1 MVLGNPLSE
10 ETYDDDIVMLS
21 DGVIC
26 EVSATTINESLGD
39 NLKNI
44 ICLRK
49 GL

>member
-1 MVLGNPLSE
+1 MVLGNPTSDDA
-10 ETYDDDIVMLS
+10 YDDDIVMLS

-26 EVSATTINESLGD
+26 EVSVTTINESLGD

-44 ICLRK
+44 INIRK